1 MPNETAVYHHS
12 KDVSSHLLTGIP
24 LCVSLLAAE
33 KNLVHHWSSHQ
44 PCTHATTTIASTHFT
59 FLCCFTYHSHRTW
72 LDSTV
77 DLPSVVKTVN
87 PKQAT
92 LLLFK
97 EDPGLVLPQLSL
109 AACQLKV
116 ALHVVHVFGD
126 QVDLGQLKT
135 RISVAIDKV
144 SSVGENFTEMCSTPH
159 ISQSIYHFYA
169 SYRTMYS
176 RGCIDS

>member
-1 MPNETAVYHHS
+1 M
-12 KDVSSHLLTGIP
+12 
-24 LCVSLLAAE
+24 SLLAAE

-44 PCTHATTTIASTHFT
+44 PCTHATTTIAFTHFT

-72 LDSTV
+72 LDITV

-126 QVDLGQLKT
+126 QVDLGQIKT

-144 SSVGENFTEMCSTPH
+144 SSVRRASRRCAALHTYHNRYT
-159 ISQSIYHFYA
+159 ISA